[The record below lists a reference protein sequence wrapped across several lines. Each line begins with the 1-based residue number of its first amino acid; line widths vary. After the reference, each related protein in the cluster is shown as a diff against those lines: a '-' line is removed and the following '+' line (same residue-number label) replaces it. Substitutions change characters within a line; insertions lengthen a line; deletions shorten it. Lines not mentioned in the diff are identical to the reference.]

1 MSKANII
8 AYVSLLGII
17 IILLAIIFFRKPQVI
32 EVIGKEQVLRDSL
45 ILLQR
50 NIDSSHV
57 RQEKLQK
64 SFDSLLAIDPIVISK
79 TRDKIKFIYSTA
91 TPDELDSIIRT
102 NWKTKS
108 RYR

>member
-1 MSKANII
+1 MDRNNLI
-8 AYVSLLGII
+8 AYSSLIVVIIVLLGVIY
-17 IILLAIIFFRKPQVI
+17 FRRPQVI
-32 EVIGKEQVLRDSL
+32 VSSDREQVLKDS
-45 ILLQR
+45 IALLQTK
-50 NIDSSHV
+50 IDSSHA
-57 RQEKLQK
+57 RQDRIQRAY
-64 SFDSLLAIDPIVISK
+64 DSLLSIDPIIISK